1 MEKCTFYEIVGS
13 DCGPHIPPRKDVTV
27 SEIIPLGNCT
37 KNIDGHMKLLQLS
50 RSEIKTEAELID
62 LFSFLRHSLVTWPEM
77 GKQTKHSR

>member
-1 MEKCTFYEIVGS
+1 MENCTFYEIVGS

-50 RSEIKTEAELID
+50 RSEITTEAELI
-62 LFSFLRHSLVTWPEM
+62 L
-77 GKQTKHSR
+77 SRAGGTCLI